1 MSEAREVLIVHTS
14 DLHLGADSLLTD
26 DVSGNVP
33 VLRQVLSTA
42 REQQADLVILAG
54 DTFDHNR
61 QRARLLEEVSAVMAD
76 AGLPIIIL
84 PGNHDPLTPDSV
96 YRRPEFSNAGN
107 VHVLGLTADTG
118 DFPELD
124 LEIWGRPH
132 VDYLDMMPLPEPP
145 ERRTRWQLAVA
156 HGHYVEEERGSE
168 VLLGSWLIRQENLTT
183 SGADYVALGHW
194 NRAVQVGDQQVP
206 AYYSGSPSYAG
217 TVNAIRLHSD
227 GRIVVTQIP
236 VAM

>member
-1 MSEAREVLIVHTS
+1 MSASREVLILHTS
-14 DLHLGADSLLTD
+14 DLHLGADSVLTD

-33 VLRQVLSTA
+33 VLQQVLATA
-42 REQQADLVILAG
+42 RAQHADLVILAG

-61 QRARLLEEVSAVMAD
+61 QRAQLLEEVSDVMAD
-76 AGLPIIIL
+76 AGLPIVIL

-156 HGHYVEEERGSE
+156 HGHYVEDEPGSG

-194 NRAVQVGDQQVP
+194 NRAVRVGDQQVP

-227 GRIVVTQIP
+227 GRVVVTQVP
-236 VAM
+236 V

>member
-1 MSEAREVLIVHTS
+1 MSASRDVLILHTS
-14 DLHLGADSLLTD
+14 DLHLGADSVLTD
-26 DVSGNVP
+26 DESANVP
-33 VLRQVLSTA
+33 VLQQVLAAA

-61 QRARLLEEVSAVMAD
+61 QAARVLEEVSEVMAE
-76 AGLPIIIL
+76 AGLPIVIL

-96 YRRPEFSNAGN
+96 YRRSEFSNAGN
-107 VHVLGLTADTG
+107 VHVLGLTHERS

-124 LEIWGRPH
+124 LEVWGRPH

-145 ERRTRWQLAVA
+145 ERHTRWQLAVA
-156 HGHYVEEERGSE
+156 HGHYVEEDRGSDI
-168 VLLGSWLIRQENLTT
+168 LLGSWLIRQENLTT

-194 NRAVQVGDQQVP
+194 NRAVRVGDQDVP

-227 GRIVVTQIP
+227 GRVVVTQ
-236 VAM
+236 VAV